1 MKINDRLYIC
11 DDEIELKAIR
21 AQGAGGQ
28 KVNKTSSAIH
38 LSFNIHSSSLP
49 TFYKQRLLA
58 YRDNRI
64 SPEGIITI
72 KAQEF
77 RTQKDNKRAALE
89 RLADLINKATIIK
102 KKRVATR
109 ATYGSKQRRLDKK
122 TKHGQKKDMRKK
134 PSTDT

>member
-38 LSFNIHSSSLP
+38 LSFNILESSL
-49 TFYKQRLLA
+49 TTYYKQRLLA
-58 YRDNRI
+58 FRDSRI

-72 KAQEF
+72 KAQEH
-77 RTQKDNKRAALE
+77 RTQKDNKRAAFE
-89 RLADLINKATIIK
+89 RLAELINKATIKK
-102 KKRVATR
+102 KKRIPTKAS
-109 ATYGSKQRRLDKK
+109 YSSKQKRLNQK
-122 TKHGQKKDMRKK
+122 TKHGQKKDLRKK
-134 PSTDT
+134 PHTDQ